1 MPKSKNRR
9 KSKGAN
15 SAAGAEQTTTVLEGE
30 ATASPRSQSS
40 GAAPKKA
47 SVSPI
52 QFFQQVRA
60 EMQKVT
66 WTTRGE
72 VMVSTIMVLIMV
84 TIMSMFFF
92 AIDQLLR
99 WIVPNLLSI
108 NLF

>member
-9 KSKGAN
+9 KSKGAKP
-15 SAAGAEQTTTVLEGE
+15 AAGAEQTTTILEGE
-30 ATASPRSQSS
+30 ATASTRSESAS
-40 GAAPKKA
+40 AAPKKS

-84 TIMSMFFF
+84 TIMSLFFF
-92 AIDQLLR
+92 TIDQLLR
-99 WIVPNLLSI
+99 WIVPNLLAL